1 MTSFLYDTVA
11 DIEPLRFGGCL
22 MDLLTRLDLPLPTI
36 QGSTMKKLHK
46 DGCWGVKVIQP
57 GKERGKNPEEDIA
70 IHIVSDSK
78 EKALSISLQ
87 QLIGRLCGRHHEALQ
102 GHCGGLF
109 GRRDEEGIP
118 MELTF
123 EERTSTKR
131 RRTQYQDLE
140 CHIHDLEKGTFLE
153 MLKNDEL
160 CALIKEKEEMIK
172 QQEEAMKLQEIKF
185 QDQEKKFANQEKRV
199 INKNKR
205 IRELKQQIDGDEVQT
220 EGLCKIINDVRASK
234 RDLAKQLEAA
244 MKSSL
249 VEELQSEKEGLQ
261 EQLEATTKKLQDEIK
276 NLQEKLEAT
285 TKEME
290 LYKTTLEQEGY
301 SFEDEEEEGVEDV

>member
-1 MTSFLYDTVA
+1 
-11 DIEPLRFGGCL
+11 
-22 MDLLTRLDLPLPTI
+22 
-36 QGSTMKKLHK
+36 
-46 DGCWGVKVIQP
+46 
-57 GKERGKNPEEDIA
+57 
-70 IHIVSDSK
+70 
-78 EKALSISLQ
+78 
-87 QLIGRLCGRHHEALQ
+87 
-102 GHCGGLF
+102 
-109 GRRDEEGIP
+109 
-118 MELTF
+118 
-123 EERTSTKR
+123 
-131 RRTQYQDLE
+131 
-140 CHIHDLEKGTFLE
+140 
-153 MLKNDEL
+153 
-160 CALIKEKEEMIK
+160 
-172 QQEEAMKLQEIKF
+172 MKLQEIKF

>member
-1 MTSFLYDTVA
+1 MTSYLYDTIK

-57 GKERGKNPEEDIA
+57 GKERGKNLEEDIA

-109 GRRDEEGIP
+109 GRRDKEGIP

-153 MLKNDEL
+153 ILKNDEL
-160 CALIKEKEEMIK
+160 CALIK

-205 IRELKQQIDGDEVQT
+205 IRELKQEIDGTEVQT
-220 EGLCKIINDVRASK
+220 EGLCKIINDVCASK

-244 MKSSL
+244 KKSSL
-249 VEELQSEKEGLQ
+249 VEELQSKKEGLQ

-285 TKEME
+285 MKEME